1 MWEAADT
8 PNVTKEQLQGAVD
21 QRFSREIRQRLAEAR
36 VGIAG
41 LGGLGSHIAVML
53 ARTGVGTLH
62 LVDFDVVDL
71 TNLNRQQY
79 FLPQL
84 GQEKTHALCQLLRQI
99 NPYLTL
105 LPQTVR
111 VTEENAGELFRED
124 PILCEAF
131 DQPEQK
137 AMLVSTVL
145 EQCPNTTVISG
156 SGMAGYG
163 SANDIHSRKA
173 ARRLYLCGDET
184 TDLALFRGLM
194 APRVS
199 VCAGHQANLAVRLIL
214 GEETP

>member
-8 PNVTKEQLQGAVD
+8 PNVTKEQLQGAMD

-184 TDLALFRGLM
+184 TDLAPFRGLM

-199 VCAGHQANLAVRLIL
+199 ICAGHQANLAVRLIL

>member
-8 PNVTKEQLQGAVD
+8 PNVTKEQLQGAMD

-145 EQCPNTTVISG
+145 EQCPNTMVISG

-184 TDLALFRGLM
+184 TDLAPFQGLM

-214 GEETP
+214 GEEAP

>member
-8 PNVTKEQLQGAVD
+8 PNVTKEQLQAAMD

-111 VTEENAGELFRED
+111 VTEENAGELFCED

-137 AMLVSTVL
+137 AML

-184 TDLALFRGLM
+184 TDLAPFRGLM

>member
-1 MWEAADT
+1 M
-8 PNVTKEQLQGAVD
+8 D
-21 QRFSREIRQRLAEAR
+21 QRFSPEIRQKLANAR

-84 GQEKTHALCQLLRQI
+84 GQEKTKALCDLLRQI

-111 VTEENAGELFRED
+111 GTEENAGELFRDD

-145 EQCPNTTVISG
+145 EQCPDTVVIFG

-173 ARRLYLCGDET
+173 ARRLYLCGDGRS
-184 TDLALFRGLM
+184 DVGAGQVLY
-194 APRVS
+194 APRVAL
-199 VCAGHQANLAVRLIL
+199 CAAQQALLALRLIM
-214 GEETP
+214 GEEAPEG

>member
-8 PNVTKEQLQGAVD
+8 PNVTKEQLQGAMD

-111 VTEENAGELFRED
+111 VTEENAGELFCED

-173 ARRLYLCGDET
+173 AKRLYLCGDEI
-184 TDLALFRGLM
+184 TDLAPFRGLM

>member
-8 PNVTKEQLQGAVD
+8 PNVTKEQLQGAMD

>member
-8 PNVTKEQLQGAVD
+8 PGITKEQLERAMD
-21 QRFSREIRQRLAEAR
+21 QRFSQKIRQKLAGAR

-79 FLPQL
+79 FLSQL
-84 GQEKTHALCQLLRQI
+84 GQEKTKALCHLLRQI

-105 LPQTVR
+105 LPQTMR
-111 VTEENAGELFRED
+111 VTEENAGELFGED

-131 DQPEQK
+131 DRPEQK
-137 AMLVSTVL
+137 AMLVNTVL
-145 EQCPNTTVISG
+145 EQCPHTVVISG

-163 SANDIHSRKA
+163 SANEIHSRKA

-184 TDLALFRGLM
+184 TDLAPYRGLM

>member
-1 MWEAADT
+1 M
-8 PNVTKEQLQGAVD
+8 
-21 QRFSREIRQRLAEAR
+21 
-36 VGIAG
+36 GIAG

-53 ARTGVGTLH
+53 ARTGIGTLH

-173 ARRLYLCGDET
+173 ARRLYLCGVET
-184 TDLALFRGLM
+184 TDLAPFRGLM

-214 GEETP
+214 GEEAP